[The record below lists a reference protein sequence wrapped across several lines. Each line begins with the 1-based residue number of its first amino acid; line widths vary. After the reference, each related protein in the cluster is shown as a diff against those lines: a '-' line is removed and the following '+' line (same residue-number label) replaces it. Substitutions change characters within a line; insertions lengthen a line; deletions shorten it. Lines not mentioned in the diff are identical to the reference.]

1 MNFGNTGACPL
12 FLRERRPIDV
22 FMKLLGEWIDRLGPG
37 SARGPHRLA
46 NRKEGG
52 TEENP
57 PPAAG
62 AAAGGDTAPDQ
73 PPAPGDSSEPPRNP
87 WAPEAPPPRRAPGIE
102 EIFRQTRNGG
112 PKKDGTDKGSGPKIP
127 TPPDLRHL
135 FHLPPRHNGKS
146 WWPIIIGGAL
156 IIGAFGSCAHQLG
169 LHEQGIVTTFGQY
182 SKTLQPGF
190 NLTLPWPLQEVA
202 VKDITTIKQLSVPN
216 GEAENLMLTSDQS
229 LVNISYVVRWSI
241 RDLKLYSF
249 QLKDPEGTVTEVAE
263 AAMRA
268 SIAEVRLNDVMGGT
282 ASAEIGAHVQQRMQV
297 LLDAY
302 HAGVLIQ
309 GVDLKKADPP
319 AKVNEAFQKVQ
330 AAQQDRSRYIQQARG
345 YAQQTVARAEG
356 EAAAFDRVYTQYKA
370 APEVTRR
377 RMYYETMD
385 RVLSQNDKVILP
397 NGPTTYLPLPELRR
411 RPDPVPDGSG
421 PQPPQMGGNP

>member
-1 MNFGNTGACPL
+1 MAAPPL
-12 FLRERRPIDV
+12 
-22 FMKLLGEWIDRLGPG
+22 
-37 SARGPHRLA
+37 LA
-46 NRKEGG
+46 NHTPEGG
-52 TEENP
+52 DNTPSPEDGASTP

-62 AAAGGDTAPDQ
+62 DGD
-73 PPAPGDSSEPPRNP
+73 PAPPRAGEPPRNP

-102 EIFRQTRNGG
+102 EIFRQRRGGNGNKSG
-112 PKKDGTDKGSGPKIP
+112 NGKDGKDGGKDGAP
-127 TPPDLRHL
+127 PPDLSHL
-135 FHLPPRHNGKS
+135 LRLPPRHNGKS
-146 WWPIIIGGAL
+146 WWPSIIGGSLAL
-156 IIGAFGSCAHQLG
+156 GVMLSSVHALG
-169 LHEQGIVTTFGQY
+169 LHEQGVVTTFGQY

-190 NLTLPWPLQEVA
+190 NWTLPWPFQQVEVRD
-202 VKDITTIKQLSVPN
+202 VTTIKQLSVPN

-268 SIAEVRLNDVMGGT
+268 SIAEVKLNDVMGGA
-282 ASAEIGAHVQQRMQV
+282 ASAEIGAHVQQRMQAV
-297 LLDAY
+297 LDAY

-319 AKVNEAFQKVQ
+319 SKVNEAFQKVQ

-345 YAQQTVARAEG
+345 YAQQTIARAEG

-411 RPDPVPDGSG
+411 RAEAVPDGNAL
-421 PQPPQMGGNP
+421 PQPQPQIGGAQ